1 MKLTA
6 IYVLAAVFL
15 MYFAAL
21 ACVFA
26 DLRAGVRKAKKNG
39 VFRSSYGYRKTVK
52 KIAEY
57 FNMMMILTVIDAI
70 QMALVYILGLQMSW
84 TLPFVPVFTAIGA
97 LIVAF
102 IELKSVRE
110 KQSDKDK
117 ARVDDAVETLLK
129 ILKNPDNREIAINVV
144 EHLKTEKKDEKE

>member
-6 IYVLAAVFL
+6 IYVLASVFL
-15 MYFAAL
+15 MYFSAL
-21 ACVFA
+21 VCVFE
-26 DLRAGVRKAKKNG
+26 DLRAGIRKAKKNG

-57 FNMMMILTVIDAI
+57 FNMMMIMTAIDAI
-70 QMALVYILGLQMSW
+70 QMAVVYILGLQMSW

-97 LIVAF
+97 FIVAF

-117 ARVDDAVETLLK
+117 AMVDDAVDTLLK

>member
-6 IYVLAAVFL
+6 IYVLASVFL

-21 ACVFA
+21 VCVFE
-26 DLRAGVRKAKKNG
+26 DLRAGIRKAKKNG

-70 QMALVYILGLQMSW
+70 QMAVVYILRLQMSW

-97 LIVAF
+97 FIVAF

-117 ARVDDAVETLLK
+117 AMVDDAVDTLLK

-144 EHLKTEKKDEKE
+144 EHLKTEKNDEKE

>member
-21 ACVFA
+21 VCVFA
-26 DLRAGVRKAKKNG
+26 DFRAGIRKAKKNG
-39 VFRSSYGYRKTVK
+39 VFRSSFKYRKTVK
-52 KIAEY
+52 KIGEY
-57 FNMMMILTVIDAI
+57 YNMMLILTVIDSI
-70 QMALVYILGLQMSW
+70 QMALIYIISLQTSW
-84 TLPFVPVFTAIGA
+84 TLPFIPLFTAMGA
-97 LIVAF
+97 FVVAY

-110 KQSDKDK
+110 KQSEKDK
-117 ARVDDAVETLLK
+117 ARMDDAVDTLLK

>member
-1 MKLTA
+1 MKTIA
-6 IYVLAAVFL
+6 IYVLISILLLYV
-15 MYFAAL
+15 AAL
-21 ACVFA
+21 VCVFA
-26 DLRAGVRKAKKNG
+26 DLRAGIRKARENG

-57 FNMMMILTVIDAI
+57 FNMMIILTVIDSI

-84 TLPFVPVFTAIGA
+84 TLPFIPLFTAIGA
-97 LIVAF
+97 FIVAF

-144 EHLKTEKKDEKE
+144 EHLKTEKKDDAK

>member
-117 ARVDDAVETLLK
+117 ARVDDTVETLLK

>member
-1 MKLTA
+1 M
-6 IYVLAAVFL
+6 
-15 MYFAAL
+15 
-21 ACVFA
+21 CVRG
-26 DLRAGVRKAKKNG
+26 LESWHQKGKKNG

-117 ARVDDAVETLLK
+117 ARVDDAVDTLLK

>member
-1 MKLTA
+1 MKSTA

-21 ACVFA
+21 TCVFA
-26 DLRAGVRKAKKNG
+26 DLRAGIRKAKKNG

-70 QMALVYILGLQMSW
+70 QMALVYIIGLQMTW

>member
-1 MKLTA
+1 MKTIA
-6 IYVLAAVFL
+6 IYVLISIFL
-15 MYFAAL
+15 LYVAAL
-21 ACVFA
+21 VCVFA
-26 DLRAGVRKAKKNG
+26 DLRAGIRKAKKNG

-57 FNMMMILTVIDAI
+57 FNMMIILTVIDAI

-144 EHLKTEKKDEKE
+144 EQLKTDKK

>member
-1 MKLTA
+1 MKSTA

-26 DLRAGVRKAKKNG
+26 DLRAGIRKAKKNG

-70 QMALVYILGLQMSW
+70 QMALVYILGFQTSW

-117 ARVDDAVETLLK
+117 ARVDDAVDTLLK